1 MAFLK
6 FSIILGFGWIL
17 DFFSYLTVIYIFNF
31 QPKDANFISSA
42 IGVTFVWLISLSR
55 VFHKGSK
62 KYSKYLF
69 IYWGFQ
75 IISISGY
82 SFLISYLV
90 MSKFNV
96 SLSSLMNL
104 PIEILTKILVTPL
117 NLLTNYIFMKLLT
130 KIISPRIN
138 HKAN

>member
-1 MAFLK
+1 MKYCKIFLIAFR
-6 FSIILGFGWIL
+6 
-17 DFFSYLTVIYIFNF
+17 LTYFIF
-31 QPKDANFISSA
+31 I
-42 IGVTFVWLISLSR
+42 
-55 VFHKGSK
+55 
-62 KYSKYLF
+62 
-69 IYWGFQ
+69 Q